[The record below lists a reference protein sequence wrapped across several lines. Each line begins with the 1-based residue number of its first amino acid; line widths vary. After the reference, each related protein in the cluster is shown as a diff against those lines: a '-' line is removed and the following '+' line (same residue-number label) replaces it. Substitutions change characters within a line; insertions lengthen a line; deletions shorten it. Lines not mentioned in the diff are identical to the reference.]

1 MEEKLT
7 NQQLLDL
14 EPIQIMKFILDNP
27 DQEIS
32 ILERLKNNV
41 RTKMKWIK
49 INNDLKSAKLNPRG
63 AGAIKVQALQ
73 EMGNEKNKEEISI
86 IKVDLIK
93 PNPDQPRK
101 VWNEEKLKELSESIK
116 EHGLL
121 QPIAVNK
128 NSDGTYTLIAG
139 ERRLRAHKLAGLT
152 EIKALILETTK
163 EESKKL
169 ALLENTQ
176 RADLSPLEEGFA
188 YKVLQEEGNYSL
200 RNMEDIVHKNKNYI
214 AARINLTKFDDD
226 CLEFIFNHELTNVT
240 KLLKILE
247 TEKTVHK
254 TLLEKLSKNDLSE
267 TEIEKFK
274 IKKIEKLPDERIED
288 KKSSKQKD
296 VDHDKFNDDGDFSQN
311 KKEAQVEALSEKIRN
326 ENGNGNEDSEQLE
339 ASIIKKTAA
348 ISIIGNKSTKVRIE
362 IDIENITG
370 SDLAA
375 LKEFINSI

>member
-1 MEEKLT
+1 MQEILT

-14 EPIQIMKFILDNP
+14 EPTQIMKFILDNP

-63 AGAIKVQALQ
+63 AGAIKVQTLQ
-73 EMGNEKNKEEISI
+73 EMGDENNGKINI

-128 NSDGTYTLIAG
+128 DSDGTYTLIAG

-267 TEIEKFK
+267 AEIEKFK
-274 IKKIEKLPDERIED
+274 IKKIEKLPDERTED
-288 KKSSKQKD
+288 KKPSKQKE
-296 VDHDKFNDDGDFSQN
+296 VNHDEFNDSGDFSQN
-311 KKEAQVEALSEKIRN
+311 KKEARVEALSEKIKN
-326 ENGNGNEDSEQLE
+326 EKENEDSSELE
-339 ASIIKKTAA
+339 TSVIKKTAA
-348 ISIIGNKSTKVRIE
+348 ISITGDKSTKVRID